1 MFPPPCSSLLCL
13 VNARN
18 CMFDGGR
25 RREGYCIEDRDG
37 CDKAE
42 LSRRSQRRKLRS
54 NPSPPLSKRPPL
66 NFAQNF
72 LLLLLLL
79 FVYTYIH
86 VYVYVCVC
94 VFFLFFFFIP
104 VMPTKTEIRWYRKFA
119 FRTSPRRHLIPNLCE
134 LPAPR
139 VIAFASI
146 HPPDELCERRLT

>member
-54 NPSPPLSKRPPL
+54 KPFSTTFETAAVEFRPKFPPPPPPPLC
-66 NFAQNF
+66 
-72 LLLLLLL
+72 
-79 FVYTYIH
+79 
-86 VYVYVCVC
+86 VYVYTRICIRVC